1 MVTDAFFRKKS
12 YLCIPNIYARMRT
25 HVSKEYTQEN
35 KIEKRTCLKVN

>member
-25 HVSKEYTQEN
+25 HVKN
-35 KIEKRTCLKVN
+35 IHKRTK

>member
-25 HVSKEYTQEN
+25 HVSKVYTREQNRKTNLFES
-35 KIEKRTCLKVN
+35 